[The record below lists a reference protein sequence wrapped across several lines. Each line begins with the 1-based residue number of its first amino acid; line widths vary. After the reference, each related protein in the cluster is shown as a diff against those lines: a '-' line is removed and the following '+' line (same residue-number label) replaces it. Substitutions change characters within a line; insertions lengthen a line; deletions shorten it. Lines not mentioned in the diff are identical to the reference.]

1 MEWVETTGRSIEEA
15 KDAALDKLGIDET
28 DAEFEVLEEPKLG
41 LFGRVRAEAR
51 VRARVRPN
59 RPRTKEVRRDRN
71 RRGKSANA
79 ASAHDQLARTS
90 DQPVTTTSPLAAPV
104 TEPVAGPGPSSR
116 LPMKGG
122 RPTRA
127 SRDGESRP
135 SPASARPDVS
145 VNPQGATMDQDVP
158 LQEQADVAR
167 GFLVGLLASFE
178 TDGKVEIDTID
189 EDTIELTVD
198 GGSDLHLLIG
208 PGGATLTA
216 IQEITRRVV
225 QRQTGARNGRLLVDV
240 SGYRRKRKAA
250 LERFVQGVAEDVR
263 TSGVAKALEPMHAA
277 DRKVVHDTVNGLD
290 GVTTTSE
297 GEDPRR
303 RVVISPS

>member
-1 MEWVETTGRSIEEA
+1 MEWVETTGRSVDEA

-28 DAEFEVLEEPKLG
+28 DAEFEVLEEPRLG

-59 RPRTKEVRRDRN
+59 RPRPKDVRRDRN
-71 RRGKSANA
+71 RRSKAGSGGGTPDRTAAPPPGAPDSA
-79 ASAHDQLARTS
+79 
-90 DQPVTTTSPLAAPV
+90 TTEPAAPV
-104 TEPVAGPGPSSR
+104 SAAAPPAQAQKQPGP
-116 LPMKGG
+116 LPRAP
-122 RPTRA
+122 RP
-127 SRDGESRP
+127 
-135 SPASARPDVS
+135 ARPRQAAAADVDDVS
-145 VNPQGATMDQDVP
+145 TDREGAKMDQDVP
-158 LQEQADVAR
+158 LDEQAGLAR
-167 GFLVGLLASFE
+167 TFLLGLLASFE
-178 TDGKVEIDTID
+178 TEGEVDVVAID
-189 EDTIELTVD
+189 EDTIELAID
-198 GGSDLHLLIG
+198 GGKDLHLLIG

-216 IQEITRRVV
+216 VQEITRRVV

-250 LERFVQGVAEDVR
+250 LERFVETVAADVR

-290 GVTTTSE
+290 GVHTTSE
-297 GEDPRR
+297 GEEPRR

>member
-1 MEWVETTGRSIEEA
+1 MEWVETTGRTIDEA
-15 KDAALDKLGIDET
+15 KDAALDKLGIDES
-28 DAEFEVLEEPKLG
+28 DAEFEVLEQPRLG

-59 RPRTKEVRRDRN
+59 KPRPKEVRRDRN
-71 RRGKSANA
+71 RRGKPAQSGTAPSEVA
-79 ASAHDQLARTS
+79 
-90 DQPVTTTSPLAAPV
+90 TSPDDAAETGAQADP
-104 TEPVAGPGPSSR
+104 P
-116 LPMKGG
+116 LPTGG
-122 RPTRA
+122 SGR
-127 SRDGESRP
+127 
-135 SPASARPDVS
+135 SPQARQPKESARPGRAPRS
-145 VNPQGATMDQDVP
+145 ARPAAASSKPESPKPEGATMEQDVP

-167 GFLVGLLASFE
+167 DFLVGLLASFE
-178 TDGKVEIDTID
+178 ADGKVEVVEID
-189 EDTIELTVD
+189 EDTMELSVD
-198 GGSDLHLLIG
+198 GGKDLHLLIG

-216 IQEITRRVV
+216 VQEITRRVV

-250 LERFVQGVAEDVR
+250 LERFVEGVAAEVR

-290 GVTTTSE
+290 GVNTTSE